1 VASLWTAAG
10 HQGSTSVALV
20 EGAEAPESF
29 QVAFDGLAAKGV
41 GFAFEIGDA
50 PALAPLPGAGVAAG
64 PVAPGG
70 GPGSAVSGALS
81 RSGSAGPLAGTA
93 EVAPVGAAAPAAD
106 PAVAAPATAA
116 TTPVSAPTAMPAWY
130 SGIPAAGYVL
140 LPLLLGLAYLLML
153 ALGPDAQP
161 AAGPSQNGVA
171 RALERLRAAGA
182 TITSRGRS

>member
-1 VASLWTAAG
+1 
-10 HQGSTSVALV
+10 V

-29 QVAFDGLAAKGV
+29 QVAFDGIAAKGV

-50 PALAPLPGAGVAAG
+50 PVLAPLPTAGAAAG
-64 PVAPGG
+64 PVEPGG
-70 GPGSAVSGALS
+70 GAGSAISGALS
-81 RSGSAGPLAGTA
+81 SSGSAGPLAGTA
-93 EVAPVGAAAPAAD
+93 QVAPVGAAAPAAD
-106 PAVAAPATAA
+106 PVVAAPAAAA
-116 TTPVSAPTAMPAWY
+116 TTPVSAPVAMPAWY

-171 RALERLRAAGA
+171 RALERLRAAGTA
-182 TITSRGRS
+182 ITSRGRS